1 AWQYRWGLCGSALVA
16 MPLMSPSR
24 PCSAQCR
31 RPCQWCK
38 SVRMRMRHSKSSC
51 RTTPAMPSPP
61 TPAPTKSEDRAA
73 RKRRGRLSLPL
84 IASTDAPSFRPAL
97 MPDPLSTHFP
107 RPSAVQL
114 PPGEWAT
121 VLDYLCERFPAIDRA
136 RWLDRMARH
145 RVLDSNGEVIGPS
158 RSYRAG
164 MQLHYFREVADE
176 TPIPVVETILYVDD
190 HLIVVD
196 KPHFLPVVPAGKY
209 VEETLIARL
218 IRRFD
223 NPDIAPL
230 HRIDRHTAG
239 LVLFAAN
246 RDSRDLYQALFRE
259 RRIEKSYE
267 AIAPALL
274 DAEFPVTRKTRLV
287 AGEPFFRMCE
297 EVGLANTETI
307 INVIERS

>member
-1 AWQYRWGLCGSALVA
+1 
-16 MPLMSPSR
+16 
-24 PCSAQCR
+24 
-31 RPCQWCK
+31 
-38 SVRMRMRHSKSSC
+38 
-51 RTTPAMPSPP
+51 
-61 TPAPTKSEDRAA
+61 
-73 RKRRGRLSLPL
+73 
-84 IASTDAPSFRPAL
+84 

-307 INVIERS
+307 INVIERSDSFWRYQLTPVTGKKHQLRVHMAALGAPILNDPIYPVYKADVPDDYEQPLQLLAKTLEFVCPQSGKPQRFDSALALRPLT

>member
-1 AWQYRWGLCGSALVA
+1 
-16 MPLMSPSR
+16 
-24 PCSAQCR
+24 
-31 RPCQWCK
+31 
-38 SVRMRMRHSKSSC
+38 
-51 RTTPAMPSPP
+51 
-61 TPAPTKSEDRAA
+61 
-73 RKRRGRLSLPL
+73 
-84 IASTDAPSFRPAL
+84 

-176 TPIPVVETILYVDD
+176 TPIPVVESILYVDD

-307 INVIERS
+307 INVIERGDSFWRYQLTPVTGKKHQLRVHMAALGAPILNDPIYPVYKADAPDDYEQPLQLLAKTLEFVCPHSGKPQRFDSALALRPLT